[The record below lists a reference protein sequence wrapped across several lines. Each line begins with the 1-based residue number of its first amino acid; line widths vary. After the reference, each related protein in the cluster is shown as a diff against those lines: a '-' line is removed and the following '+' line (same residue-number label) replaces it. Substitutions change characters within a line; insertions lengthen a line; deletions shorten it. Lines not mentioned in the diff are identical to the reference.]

1 MNTVRIEL
9 SISDAAEVV
18 ADLVQRYG
26 SAEHTDASETS
37 VVIDCTAI
45 STLDYDTLQN
55 LLRLRGKCIFTGLHK
70 LEACLQRYGISNI
83 SHQLPTYSE
92 Q

>member
-9 SISDAAEVV
+9 SSSDAAEVLN
-18 ADLVQRYG
+18 DLVHRYA
-26 SAEHTDASETS
+26 SAEHADVAETS
-37 VVIDCTAI
+37 VVIDCQAI
-45 STLDYDTLQN
+45 STLDYNTLQN
-55 LLRLRGKCIFTGLHK
+55 LLRLRGRCIFIGLHK
-70 LEACLQRYGISNI
+70 LEACLQRYGISSL